1 MSAPAPAVTISVAA
15 DGTVTIPAQVCVELG
30 LIPGDELLLH
40 TERDSQVIGL
50 VPLRY
55 AGETN

>member
-1 MSAPAPAVTISVAA
+1 MSAPAQAVPISVAA

-30 LIPGDELLLH
+30 LIPGDELLVPTDH
-40 TERDSQVIGL
+40 EGQVIGL

-55 AGETN
+55 ARESN